1 MRRISVIGTINY
13 DRVIQT
19 DGSSFQG
26 LGGILYNVLSLAP
39 FVEADDRIVPVARA
53 GAERR
58 VEIERL
64 VSHYPAVD
72 PGHIEWNP
80 DGTNETVLTYR
91 NEQERDEALLERVP
105 PLDRAMLEP
114 VLDADFHLVN
124 FISGKEMS
132 VELWEN
138 FHEARNG
145 FCVTDIQSLTLT
157 FGKNKRGH
165 RSLPEWRRW
174 IARADVVKGNE
185 SEWRW
190 LIGGEE
196 PFAGTL
202 QELSSLVLA
211 EGPSTL
217 LITRGGDG
225 HALAWKEI
233 KHAYYAEVPALPV
246 RDEDFVDTTGCGDV
260 FASGY
265 LLGLLR
271 GEKPLAASLLAGTL
285 ASESAKLKGI
295 PQLAQLA
302 DPAILRA
309 EAYGRWWKR
318 AQSHWKGER
327 L

>member
-1 MRRISVIGTINY
+1 
-13 DRVIQT
+13 
-19 DGSSFQG
+19 
-26 LGGILYNVLSLAP
+26 
-39 FVEADDRIVPVARA
+39 DRIVAVAGA

-58 VEIERL
+58 VEIESL
-64 VSHYPAVD
+64 VSHYAAVD
-72 PGHIEWNP
+72 ASHIRWNP

-105 PLDRAMLEP
+105 PLDREGLEP
-114 VLDADFHLVN
+114 VMDADYHLVN

-132 VELWEN
+132 LALWEE
-138 FHEARNG
+138 FHEARGG
-145 FCVTDIQSLTLT
+145 FCVADIQSLTLT

-174 IARADVVKGNE
+174 VAPVDVVKGNE

-190 LIGGEE
+190 LLGGEK

-202 QELSSLVLA
+202 QELASLVLA

-225 HALAWKEI
+225 HVLAWKEI
-233 KHAYYAEVPALPV
+233 KHAYYAEIPALPV
-246 RDEDFVDTTGCGDV
+246 SDEDFVDSTGCGDV

-265 LLGLLR
+265 LLGVMR

-285 ASESAKLKGI
+285 ASESARLRGI
-295 PQLAQLA
+295 PQLARLA
-302 DPAILRA
+302 DPADLRA
-309 EAYGRWWKR
+309 ASYGRWWKR

>member
-1 MRRISVIGTINY
+1 MTRISVIGTINY

-39 FVEADDRIVPVARA
+39 FLKNDCNVIPVARA
-53 GAERR
+53 GVERR

-64 VSHYPAVD
+64 VSHYSLVD
-72 PGHIEWNP
+72 SSRVLWCE

-105 PLDRAMLEP
+105 PLDRSAIEP
-114 VLDADFHLVN
+114 VLEADYHLVN

-132 VELWEN
+132 LDLWEEFN
-138 FHEARNG
+138 RDRDG
-145 FCVTDIQSLTLT
+145 FCITDIQSLTLT

-165 RSLPEWRRW
+165 RAIPEWRRW
-174 IARADVVKGNE
+174 LGPVDVVKGNE

-190 LIGGEE
+190 LMGGEG
-196 PFAGTL
+196 PFAGSL
-202 QELSSLVLA
+202 QELSRLVLA

-225 HALAWKEI
+225 HAVAWKEI

-246 RDEDFVDTTGCGDV
+246 DADAINDTTGCGDV
-260 FASGY
+260 FSSGY

-271 GEKPLAASLLAGTL
+271 GEKPLSASLLASTL
-285 ASESAKLKGI
+285 ASESTKLKGV
-295 PQLAQLA
+295 PQLVRLA

-309 EAYGRWWKR
+309 EAYGKWWKR
-318 AQSHWKGER
+318 AQTHWKGER